1 MKRAKQENLFFS
13 LPFVRA
19 SMYNIFTMKKKID
32 HARTFLFITALIE
45 IIGIVVFVIFY
56 FYNFAHTK
64 EICLPEY
71 VVSGASALVTFDI
84 IIVVITSFRI
94 AKYRHKTDLKAAEVI
109 GSDVQEAYNFA
120 MIGLVVTDEN
130 DIVVWNN
137 DLFKE
142 RHIDIIDLN
151 IFEWQPELLKLKEK
165 GSSSEVIKLIINNR
179 NFEVKFLSDAG
190 LWIFKDTTDYESIY
204 SYSKLQA
211 PVVGIVSID
220 NYEEVIKGD
229 DDYNDTIT
237 KVKDK
242 IFEYAKT
249 YGLLLRKFKDSSY
262 LMLCNYDAYSKMRE
276 DNFSIVD
283 KVRSVSFGENI
294 PLTLSIGIAR
304 DFPDV
309 VKLNELASSALDIAM
324 SRGGDQVVVSVYGK
338 EMEFYGGKTEAQEK
352 RSRVKVRV
360 LADSL
365 INLIKNASNVLIMGH
380 TNMDMDALGSCLGV
394 KAICERLSIPA
405 HLIVDLKATE
415 TKTRAALN
423 SSFDREKLD
432 ELVVSSKD
440 ALGMIKSD
448 TLVVVC
454 DVHIPS
460 MVMAPDVLDH
470 TNKIVVIDHHR
481 RAEEYIESP
490 VFNYIDP
497 SASSASEL
505 ITEFIRFSSISP
517 RIELNPM
524 YATIMLSGIF
534 LDSSF
539 FKSKNTGIRTFEAS
553 TILKEYGADN
563 SVADD
568 LLKDDYEEYIETTQI
583 ISNIKTADY
592 GVVYAI
598 ADPSRVYDAA
608 AIAKAANTCLSMKGI
623 HAAFVIGKTSSK
635 EIKISARS
643 DGFINVSKL
652 CERMGGG
659 GHFTSSAA
667 TFLKSNVEEVEDILL
682 TTIRKYLP
690 EAKSDPKKAIAE
702 GM

>member
-1 MKRAKQENLFFS
+1 
-13 LPFVRA
+13 
-19 SMYNIFTMKKKID
+19 MKKKIN
-32 HARTFLFITALIE
+32 HVRFTAYLFIIIETLGIAAFTILYFNNFFHTRDYVQPQYVIVGAATVVLLNALLLWI
-45 IIGIVVFVIFY
+45 
-56 FYNFAHTK
+56 AT
-64 EICLPEY
+64 L
-71 VVSGASALVTFDI
+71 
-84 IIVVITSFRI
+84 RI
-94 AKYRHKTDLKAAEVI
+94 SSYRHKTDLKAAEVI

-130 DIVVWNN
+130 DIIIWNN

-151 IFEWQPELLKLKEK
+151 IFEWQKGLRPLKDNP
-165 GSSSEVIKLIINNR
+165 SSEEVVKLVINNR

-204 SYSKLQA
+204 TYSKLQA
-211 PVVGIVSID
+211 PVVGILSMD

-237 KVKDK
+237 KAKDI
-242 IFEYAKT
+242 IFEYAKEH
-249 YGLLLRKFKDSSY
+249 GVLLRKFKDSNY
-262 LMLCNYDAYSKMRE
+262 LMLCNFDAYSKME
-276 DNFSIVD
+276 QDNFSIVD
-283 KVRSVSFGENI
+283 KVRSVSFGEDI

-309 VKLNELASSALDIAM
+309 VKLNELASAALDIAM

-394 KAICERLSIPA
+394 KAICERLKVPSR
-405 HLIVDLKATE
+405 LVVDLKATE
-415 TKTRAALN
+415 TKTRAALT
-423 SSFDREKLD
+423 SSFNRD
-432 ELVVSSKD
+432 ELENLIVSSKD
-440 ALGMIKSD
+440 AVSLVKSD

-454 DVHIPS
+454 DVHIPN
-460 MVMAPDVLDH
+460 MVMAPSLLEH
-470 TNKIVVIDHHR
+470 TNKVVVIDHHR

-497 SASSASEL
+497 AASSASEL
-505 ITEFIRFSSISP
+505 IAEFIRFSSISP
-517 RIELNPM
+517 RIELSPT

-539 FKSKNTGIRTFEAS
+539 YKSKNTGIRTFEAS

-568 LLKDDYEEYIETTQI
+568 LLKDDFEEYKETTNI
-583 ISNIKTADY
+583 VSNLKTADY

-598 ADPSRVYDAA
+598 ADPNQIYDSAS
-608 AIAKAANTCLSMKGI
+608 IAKAANACLSMKGI
-623 HAAFVIGKTSSK
+623 HAAFVIGRTSGK

-643 DGFINVSKL
+643 DGLVNVSKL
-652 CERMGGG
+652 CEKLGGG
-659 GHFTSSAA
+659 GHFTSAAA
-667 TFLKSNVEEVEDILL
+667 TFLKSNVNEVEDMLIGV
-682 TTIRKYLP
+682 IRKHLS
-690 EAKSDPKKAIAE
+690 EAKADVSRQRGVTE
-702 GM
+702 EM

>member
-1 MKRAKQENLFFS
+1 MKQKINHVRIIAFVLVLVELLATGLFLILYFNN
-13 LPFVRA
+13 F
-19 SMYNIFTMKKKID
+19 F
-32 HARTFLFITALIE
+32 HARERFS
-45 IIGIVVFVIFY
+45 
-56 FYNFAHTK
+56 
-64 EICLPEY
+64 PEY
-71 VVSGASALVTFDI
+71 I
-84 IIVVITSFRI
+84 IISAVSLIVINVLFVWISTFRI
-94 AKYRHKTDLKAAEVI
+94 SSYRHRTDLKAAEVI

-130 DIVVWNN
+130 DIVIWNN

-142 RHIDIIDLN
+142 RHLDIIDLN
-151 IFEWQPELLKLKEK
+151 ILEWQKGLIPLKEK
-165 GSSSEVIKLIINNR
+165 ASSNEVVKIVISNR
-179 NFEVKFLSDAG
+179 NYEVKFLSDAG

-204 SYSKLQA
+204 SYSKEQA
-211 PVVGIVSID
+211 PVVGILSMD
-220 NYEEVIKGD
+220 NYDEVIKGD

-237 KVKDK
+237 KAKDI
-242 IFEYAKT
+242 IFDYAKE
-249 YGLLLRKFKDSSY
+249 YGILLRKFKDSNY
-262 LMLCNYDAYSKMRE
+262 LMLCNFEAYSKMRD

-283 KVRSVSFGENI
+283 KVRSVSFGEDI

-309 VKLNELASSALDIAM
+309 VKLNELANAALAIAM

-380 TNMDMDALGSCLGV
+380 TNMDMDSLGSCLGV
-394 KAICERLSIPA
+394 KAICDRLSIPSK
-405 HLIVDLKATE
+405 LVVDLKATE
-415 TKTRAALN
+415 AKTRAAIT
-423 SSFDREKLD
+423 SSFSKEQLD
-432 ELVVSSKD
+432 DLLISGRD
-440 ALGMIKSD
+440 AYSEVNSN

-460 MVMAPDVLDH
+460 MVMAPMLLDA
-470 TNKIVVIDHHR
+470 TNKVVVIDHHR

-517 RIELNPM
+517 RIELSQTF
-524 YATIMLSGIF
+524 ATIMLAGIF

-539 FKSKNTGIRTFEAS
+539 YKSKNTGIRTFEAS

-563 SVADD
+563 AAADD
-568 LLKDDYEEYIETTQI
+568 LLKDDYEEYIETSNI
-583 ISNIKTADY
+583 VSNIKTASY
-592 GVVYAI
+592 GVVYAVANPNQI
-598 ADPSRVYDAA
+598 YDASS
-608 AIAKAANTCLSMKGI
+608 IAKAANACLSMKGI
-623 HAAFVIGKTSSK
+623 HAAFVIGKTSSR

-643 DGFINVSKL
+643 DGYFNVSKL
-652 CERMGGG
+652 CEKLGGG
-659 GHFTSSAA
+659 GHFTSAAA
-667 TFLKSNVEEVEDILL
+667 TFLKSDVKEVEDMLIAV
-682 TTIRKYLP
+682 IHKYLA
-690 EAKSDPKKAIAE
+690 EAKTDLATRKNLQE
-702 GM
+702 D

>member
-1 MKRAKQENLFFS
+1 MFAFAHTNI
-13 LPFVRA
+13 
-19 SMYNIFTMKKKID
+19 YNKTTMKKKI
-32 HARTFLFITALIE
+32 HTFRAVVFPAVLVE
-45 IIGIVVFVIFY
+45 IVGLTLFVIFY
-56 FYNFAHTK
+56 FNNFAGTRDV
-64 EICLPEY
+64 ISPEY
-71 VVSGASALVTFDI
+71 VIGGAVG
-84 IIVVITSFRI
+84 IVGINILILWIAYIRI
-94 AKYRHKTDLKAAEVI
+94 SSYRHKTDLKAAEVI

-130 DIVVWNN
+130 DVVIWHN

-142 RHIDIIDLN
+142 RHIDILDLN
-151 IFEWQPELLKLKEK
+151 IFEWQRELRTLKDK
-165 GSSSEVIKLIINNR
+165 GSNEVAKLIINNR
-179 NFEVKFLSDAG
+179 NFEVKYLSDAG

-211 PVVGIVSID
+211 PVVGILSMD

-237 KVKDK
+237 KAKDI
-242 IFEYAKT
+242 IFEYTQK
-249 YGLLLRKFKDSSY
+249 YGVLLRKFKDSNY
-262 LMLCNYDAYSKMRE
+262 LMLCNYDAYSKMQA

-283 KVRSVSFGENI
+283 KVRSVSFGEDI

-309 VKLNELASSALDIAM
+309 VKLNELASAALDIAM

-352 RSRVKVRV
+352 RSRVKIRV

-394 KAICERLSIPA
+394 KAICERMKVPSKLV
-405 HLIVDLKATE
+405 VDLKATE
-415 TKTRAALN
+415 IKTRAALT
-423 SSFDREKLD
+423 SSFNRE
-432 ELVVSSKD
+432 ELENLIVPSKD
-440 ALGMIKSD
+440 ALGLVKSD

-460 MVMAPDVLDH
+460 MVMAPAILDH
-470 TNKIVVIDHHR
+470 TNKVVVIDHHR

-497 SASSASEL
+497 AASSASEL

-517 RIELNPM
+517 RIELNST

-539 FKSKNTGIRTFEAS
+539 YKSKNTGIRTFEAS

-568 LLKDDYEEYIETTQI
+568 LLKDDYEEYIETT
-583 ISNIKTADY
+583 NIVSKMKTADY

-598 ADPSRVYDAA
+598 ANPNQFYDAA
-608 AIAKAANTCLSMKGI
+608 SIAKAANACLQMKGI
-623 HAAFVIGKTSSK
+623 HAAFIIGRTSGK

-643 DGFINVSKL
+643 DGLINVSKL
-652 CERMGGG
+652 CEKMGGG

-667 TFLKSNVEEVEDILL
+667 TFLKSDVNEVEEILL
-682 TTIRKYLP
+682 NTIRKYLS
-690 EAKSDPKKAIAE
+690 EAKADVNRKHAPE
-702 GM
+702 EM

>member
-1 MKRAKQENLFFS
+1 
-13 LPFVRA
+13 
-19 SMYNIFTMKKKID
+19 MYNKFTMKKKINSF
-32 HARTFLFITALIE
+32 RTFAFITILIE
-45 IIGIVVFVIFY
+45 IVGLAAFTVLY
-56 FYNFAHTK
+56 FNNFFHTK
-64 EICLPEY
+64 DACLPEY
-71 VVSGASALVTFDI
+71 VVGGAATLVAI
-84 IIVVITSFRI
+84 NVILLWVGYLRI
-94 AKYRHKTDLKAAEVI
+94 SSYRHKTDLKAAEVI

-130 DIVVWNN
+130 DIVIWHN

-142 RHIDIIDLN
+142 RHIEIIDLN
-151 IFEWQPELLKLKEK
+151 IFEWQKDLKTLKDK
-165 GSSSEVIKLIINNR
+165 GSNEVAKLVINNR
-179 NFEVKFLSDAG
+179 NFEVKYLSDAG

-204 SYSKLQA
+204 SYSKMQA
-211 PVVGIVSID
+211 PVVGILSMD

-237 KVKDK
+237 KAKDI
-242 IFEYAKT
+242 IFDYANR
-249 YGLLLRKFKDSSY
+249 YGILLRKFKDSNY
-262 LMLCNYDAYSKMRE
+262 LMLCNYEAYSKMKD

-283 KVRSVSFGENI
+283 KVRSVSFGEDI

-309 VKLNELASSALDIAM
+309 VKLNELASAALDIAM

-352 RSRVKVRV
+352 RSRVKIRV

-380 TNMDMDALGSCLGV
+380 ANMDMDALGSCLGV
-394 KAICERLSIPA
+394 KAICERVNVPA
-405 HLIVDLKATE
+405 RLVVDLKNTE
-415 TKTRAALN
+415 SKTRAALT
-423 SSFDREKLD
+423 SSFNRD
-432 ELVVSSKD
+432 ELENLTVTSKD
-440 ALGMIKSD
+440 AVGLVKGD

-460 MVMAPDVLDH
+460 MVMAPALLDH
-470 TNKIVVIDHHR
+470 TNKVVVIDHHR

-497 SASSASEL
+497 AASSASEL

-517 RIELNPM
+517 RIELNAT

-539 FKSKNTGIRTFEAS
+539 YKSKNTGIRTFEAS

-568 LLKDDYEEYIETTQI
+568 LLKDDYEEYIETTNI
-583 ISNIKTADY
+583 VSNLKTADY

-598 ADPSRVYDAA
+598 ANPNQFYDTAS
-608 AIAKAANTCLSMKGI
+608 IAKAANACLSMKGI
-623 HAAFVIGKTSSK
+623 HAAFVIGRTNGK

-643 DGFINVSKL
+643 DGLINVSKL
-652 CERMGGG
+652 CERLGGG
-659 GHFTSSAA
+659 GHFTSAA
-667 TFLKSNVEEVEDILL
+667 ASFMKSNVSEVEEMLL
-682 TTIRKYLP
+682 SVIHKHLS
-690 EAKSDPKKAIAE
+690 EAKSDIAKKSVTE
-702 GM
+702 EM